1 MTARA
6 LAWSCSAPVLALREV
21 QGARARTGAPRC
33 HPEHREGSRPGAG
46 DGSGLRPN
54 ACSSSPS
61 TRETTH
67 GSPQGTGRGE
77 GARLRSRVSCM
88 NDHVCAG
95 SVPLSRRERGR
106 GEGSHLRSRVSCVN
120 AGSRAEPRRVVLF
133 RAAAAAR
140 ATFLAGKVAKAIHA
154 AACAVLRTV
163 TSFAH
168 PALRKSRCPRLLSR
182 ALDAARPACWQ
193 VASATSRPALLAGRL
208 VRSRILLRGQAQPAP
223 SGRGRAAH
231 ALRPARTRPSMGSN
245 KRAFPSRPAA
255 LLGAGQRYE
264 RQRQQRVL
272 LIFNPHRQRRDCV
285 GKARSVS
292 AMGEAATAALTRRRP
307 GMAIGA
313 PRAGTRT
320 RAAGAAVGVG
330 FLWFLSLPIQ
340 RKEPARRQP
349 HGTGQPCQAQRMNH
363 RSRAMRGARLR
374 KSAPSPGAMRH
385 PRPVGEGKCAR
396 SLTRAMPRQYQ
407 GGPPPARQ
415 RMSAHAHR
423 HD

>member
-1 MTARA
+1 MP
-6 LAWSCSAPVLALREV
+6 CSVRLPPRLNAGACAALRK
-21 QGARARTGAPRC
+21 A
-33 HPEHREGSRPGAG
+33 
-46 DGSGLRPN
+46 
-54 ACSSSPS
+54 
-61 TRETTH
+61 
-67 GSPQGTGRGE
+67 
-77 GARLRSRVSCM
+77 
-88 NDHVCAG
+88 
-95 SVPLSRRERGR
+95 
-106 GEGSHLRSRVSCVN
+106 
-120 AGSRAEPRRVVLF
+120 VLF

-168 PALRKSRCPRLLSR
+168 PALRKSRCPRLLPR
-182 ALDAARPACWQ
+182 ALDAARPAYWQ
-193 VASATSRPALLAGRL
+193 VASATSHPALLAGRL
-208 VRSRILLRGQAQPAP
+208 VRSRILLRGQARPVP

-245 KRAFPSRPAA
+245 MRAFPSRPAA
-255 LLGAGQRYE
+255 LLGAGQRYPDQ
-264 RQRQQRVL
+264 RQRRAQRAL

>member
-46 DGSGLRPN
+46 EGSGLRPN
-54 ACSSSPS
+54 ACSSSLS

-67 GSPQGTGRGE
+67 GSPQGT
-77 GARLRSRVSCM
+77 
-88 NDHVCAG
+88 
-95 SVPLSRRERGR
+95 GR

-168 PALRKSRCPRLLSR
+168 PALRKSRCPRLLPR

-245 KRAFPSRPAA
+245 MRAFPSRPAV

-264 RQRQQRVL
+264 RQKQ
-272 LIFNPHRQRRDCV
+272 RQRRQRV
-285 GKARSVS
+285 ERARS
-292 AMGEAATAALTRRRP
+292 
-307 GMAIGA
+307 
-313 PRAGTRT
+313 
-320 RAAGAAVGVG
+320 
-330 FLWFLSLPIQ
+330 
-340 RKEPARRQP
+340 
-349 HGTGQPCQAQRMNH
+349 
-363 RSRAMRGARLR
+363 
-374 KSAPSPGAMRH
+374 
-385 PRPVGEGKCAR
+385 
-396 SLTRAMPRQYQ
+396 
-407 GGPPPARQ
+407 
-415 RMSAHAHR
+415 
-423 HD
+423 